1 VSKYQFH
8 HSGQET
14 IKYAKL
20 RYDTVE
26 GENGLSCGQKQVW
39 TILCKNSAFNLPNNA
54 GFVVTLNVKEW
65 RLLVF

>member
-1 VSKYQFH
+1 MSKYQFH

-26 GENGLSCGQKQVW
+26 GENGLRARNNGRS
-39 TILCKNSAFNLPNNA
+39 TINDRQEIVFDRRRS
-54 GFVVTLNVKEW
+54 NVAVHLDRQEIY
-65 RLLVF
+65 LTIV